1 MKILYRPEIDGL
13 RAIAVGVVIL
23 YHSQISIL
31 GYQFFEGGFIGVDIF
46 FVISGYLITSIILK
60 ELTITGSFSFKNF
73 YQRRIRRILPVLL
86 MVMLVSLPFA
96 ILFLDYTGNL
106 INVKPS
112 SLLDLSKSILYSMG
126 FSSNFYFHYSGLEYG
141 ALDGLYKPFL
151 HTWSLSVEEQYY
163 ILFPILLLITFKYFR
178 RYLIHI
184 LIFGFFV
191 SLGLADWTSRI
202 YSSVSFYFLH
212 TRIWELLAGSI
223 LAYFEI
229 TKGYRNKLKTVN
241 SLFPFVGLILII
253 HSVLFFND
261 EMLHPSF
268 YTLSPI
274 IGVCLIIWFSHKD
287 ELITK
292 ILSTKLFVGIGL
304 ISYSLYLWH
313 YPIFSFYRQME
324 FVEGNLISKLLI
336 FILLTSS
343 SILSYKFIEKPYRNK
358 KIAFK
363 KITYFLLIK
372 ILLICA
378 LCLYSINFKFHPFLT
393 KYANEH
399 KRFELNYNFKNFDQ
413 RKNVFIIGNSYADDL
428 LNLLSYNKE
437 LNKKYYFYTALADDG
452 SENFQILCLLDFIEK
467 KDSICDGNSFSFFQ
481 TQYKKSDYIIFAE
494 RLSDNY
500 LDKDFIKIIDILN
513 KDKKKF
519 VVFLDDL
526 VGAHFLLD
534 KYIFEEKKLPNL
546 QILNEYENTLFKLK
560 TKYKFLNK
568 GTQSFE
574 EILEKIE
581 PKFLNSNIP
590 YIKRSELYCDY
601 TNQKCPL
608 LKNNEKIYSDYGHLT
623 DNGANYFSS
632 KGTIIMEK
640 LLTNGN
646 SH

>member
-126 FSSNFYFHYSGLEYG
+126 FSSNFYFHYSGQEYG

-163 ILFPILLLITFKYFR
+163 ILFPIVLLIVFKYSR
-178 RYLIHI
+178 KYLIHT
-184 LIFGFFV
+184 LVFGFFI
-191 SLGLADWTSRI
+191 SLGLAEWTSRI
-202 YSSVSFYFLH
+202 YPSISFYFLH

-229 TKGYRNKLKTVN
+229 TKGHRNKLKTMN
-241 SLFPFVGLILII
+241 SLFPFVGLILIA

-324 FVEGNLISKLLI
+324 FVEGNLISQLLI
-336 FILLTSS
+336 LILLIIS

-358 KIAFK
+358 KISFK
-363 KITYFLLIK
+363 KITYFLFIK
-372 ILLICA
+372 ILLITV

-399 KRFELNYNFKNFDQ
+399 KSFELNYNFNNFDK

-428 LNLLSYNKE
+428 LNLLSYNNE

-452 SENFQILCLLDFIEK
+452 VENFQIFCLLDFIEK
-467 KDSICDGNSFSFFQ
+467 DDQICDNNSFSFFN
-481 TQYKKSDYIIFAE
+481 TQYEKSDYIIFAE

-500 LDKDFIKIIDILN
+500 LDKNFKTILKFLK
-513 KDKKKF
+513 KDDKKF
-519 VVFLDDL
+519 VIYLDDL
-526 VGAHFLLD
+526 VGANFLLD
-534 KYIFEEKKLPNL
+534 KYIMEEKKLPNL
-546 QILNEYENTLFKLK
+546 KTLNDYEKALFKFK

-581 PKFLNSNIP
+581 PEFLKSNIP
-590 YIKRSELYCDY
+590 FIKRSELYCDY
-601 TNQKCPL
+601 VSQKCPL
-608 LKNNEKIYSDYGHLT
+608 IKNNEKVYSDYGHLT
-623 DNGANYFSS
+623 DNGAKYFSL
-632 KGTIIMEK
+632 KGNMIMEK
-640 LLTNGN
+640 LLN
-646 SH
+646 